1 MSTVSGIA
9 DAVLY
14 TGGTPGRY
22 SKMTVNRFAVTV
34 DLDGR
39 RNNEKWISYINQEL
53 TDSKLAHPVKEPSRT
68 VAGTPQKQES

>member
-9 DAVLY
+9 VTVLY

-34 DLDGR
+34 ALEVDGR
-39 RNNEKWISYINQEL
+39 NNNE
-53 TDSKLAHPVKEPSRT
+53 T
-68 VAGTPQKQES
+68 